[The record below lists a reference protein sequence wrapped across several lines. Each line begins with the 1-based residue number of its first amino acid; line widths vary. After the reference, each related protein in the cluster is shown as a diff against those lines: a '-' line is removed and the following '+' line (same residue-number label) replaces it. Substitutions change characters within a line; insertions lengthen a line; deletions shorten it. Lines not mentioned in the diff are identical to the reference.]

1 MIRRLVIAGVA
12 LALVGCSS
20 EVSRVGPTTL
30 VAPSTTAVP
39 DTSAAPRQTVAPEPG
54 SAGADGAGDVLFPTA
69 GNGGYDVQSYDIT
82 LSWDPASGTIEET
95 VEIVALATQSL
106 SQFNLDLLALDVAG
120 VQVDGATASF
130 SRTEAELVI
139 DPPEDLVDGSTF
151 TTMIELSGVPGETE
165 SGGWLRGPNGGALA
179 LGEPDGA
186 AGWFPVND
194 HPSDKAIYT
203 LTVTAPSELTV
214 ASNGVLSDKV
224 VDGSTTTWT
233 YTNTQP
239 QASYLTALAIGDY
252 QIVDGGTSASGVPIR
267 NVFPTDRVDELTS
280 AFARQPQTIDAF
292 EQRFG
297 PYPFEVYGALVADG
311 LDFPWALEIQT
322 MSVFGA
328 FVVGGGDPDDDWVI
342 AHELAH
348 QWFGDS
354 VSLEQWNDIWLNE
367 GFASYAEQLW
377 AESQQPGLDLT
388 QRIRDELA
396 AAPSRLV
403 AALNEPL
410 TSVTAEPGGLF
421 IATVYIRGSYLL
433 HALRLEIGDDDFQTL
448 LLEWTATY
456 RNGNASTADFI
467 ALAEETSGEQLDD
480 LFDRWL
486 NATTMPDEFGSG

>member
-1 MIRRLVIAGVA
+1 MKRTFIVVAVA
-12 LALVGCSS
+12 LVLVGCSS
-20 EVSRVGPTTL
+20 EASRERMTTPPASVG
-30 VAPSTTAVP
+30 TALP
-39 DTSAAPRQTVAPEPG
+39 QATIELEPAA
-54 SAGADGAGDVLFPTA
+54 AGADGAGDVLFPTA

-82 LSWDPASGTIEET
+82 LTWDPTSGTIAET
-95 VEIVALATQSL
+95 TKITAIATQAL
-106 SQFNLDLLALDVAG
+106 SRFNLDLVALDVAS
-120 VQVDGATASF
+120 VQIDGDAAVF
-130 SRTEAELVI
+130 SRTAEELVI
-139 DPPEDLVDGSTF
+139 DPVEDLLEGSTF
-151 TTMIELSGVPGETE
+151 TTVIELSGVPSETE
-165 SGGWLRGPNGGALA
+165 SGGWVRGPNGGALA

-224 VDGSTTTWT
+224 VDGAVTTWT
-233 YTNTQP
+233 YINAQP

-267 NVFPTDRVDELTS
+267 NVFPADRVDELTA
-280 AFARQPQTIDAF
+280 AFARQPQMIDAF

-311 LDFPWALEIQT
+311 LDFQWALEIQT

-328 FVVGGGDPDDDWVI
+328 YVVGGGGGDDDWVI

-367 GFASYAEQLW
+367 GFASYAEELW
-377 AESQQPGLDLT
+377 AEAQEPGLDLT
-388 QRIRDELA
+388 QKIRDDLA
-396 AAPSRLV
+396 DASPRLV

-410 TSVTAEPGGLF
+410 TAVTAEPGGLF
-421 IATVYIRGSYLL
+421 TPAVYIRGSYLL
-433 HALRLEIGDDDFQTL
+433 HSLRLEIGDDDFLQL
-448 LLEWTATY
+448 LQEWTATY
-456 RNGNASTADFI
+456 RNANASTDDFI
-467 ALAEETSGEQLDD
+467 ALAEVTSGEQLDD

-486 NATTMPDEFGSG
+486 NATTMPDDFGPGG